1 MVSKIYFRKFNELGS
16 ITFTKMDSDVEQFLQ
31 LCEEKEIGTTI
42 EKYSSFFVV
51 LKTHSTNKRKIKK
64 KEKRTMAK
72 NWTLKEAVAVIT
84 EGKSKEEIQELG
96 KRYPITAVAIAKLV
110 MNDGL
115 QTIMS
120 AMPDHV
126 TMLKLERALKD
137 GVEET
142 EDDEDEVDD
151 TAGAEDASDEDL
163 ESMTTKQLYAL
174 CVKRGIKAN
183 KYGKPK
189 SYYIELL
196 TGNDAAEAN
205 TEEAETEEEE
215 AGESYEDMNAMDLY
229 KLCKKRGIKA
239 EPKKTAKEYIKLL
252 KAADAEAESE
262 EADDDWDD
270 EEEEEKKPVAKKAPK
285 KEEKK
290 PAKKESSKK
299 AKAKEEE
306 EDEEDDWD
314 I

>member
-1 MVSKIYFRKFNELGS
+1 
-16 ITFTKMDSDVEQFLQ
+16 
-31 LCEEKEIGTTI
+31 
-42 EKYSSFFVV
+42 
-51 LKTHSTNKRKIKK
+51 
-64 KEKRTMAK
+64 MAK

-126 TMLKLERALKD
+126 TMLKLERTLKD

-142 EDDEDEVDD
+142 EDDEEVDD
-151 TAGAEDASDEDL
+151 TAGTEDAGDEDL

-196 TGNDAAEAN
+196 KGGSDEEDEAD
-205 TEEAETEEEE
+205 EEEVGEEE
-215 AGESYEDMNAMDLY
+215 AGESYEDMTAIDLY
-229 KLCKKRGIKA
+229 KLCKKRGLKP
-239 EPKKTAKEYIKLL
+239 EPKKKASEYIKLL
-252 KAADAEAESE
+252 KAADAEVDDEDG
-262 EADDDWDD
+262 DDDWN
-270 EEEEEKKPVAKKAPK
+270 EEEEEKKPVAKKPAKKEAAK

-299 AKAKEEE
+299 AKEE
-306 EDEEDDWD
+306 EDDEDDDWD

>member
-151 TAGAEDASDEDL
+151 TAGTEDAGDEDL

-205 TEEAETEEEE
+205 TEEAEAEEEE

>member
-1 MVSKIYFRKFNELGS
+1 
-16 ITFTKMDSDVEQFLQ
+16 
-31 LCEEKEIGTTI
+31 
-42 EKYSSFFVV
+42 
-51 LKTHSTNKRKIKK
+51 
-64 KEKRTMAK
+64 MAK

-137 GVEET
+137 GVEEA

-151 TAGAEDASDEDL
+151 TAGTEDVGDEDL

-183 KYGKPK
+183 KYSKPK

-196 TGNDAAEAN
+196 TGNDVAEVN
-205 TEEAETEEEE
+205 TEEAEAEEAEEEE